1 MTNHLSNRALI
12 TGATGFVGSNLTEKL
27 YHDGWNVHIIVR
39 PTSNLDILKPFLSG
53 ITVHIHD
60 GTTAQMIELMEKA
73 NPDVVFH
80 IASAVVSQ
88 HEPEDITTLMD
99 SNILFGTQLIE
110 AMIQNEIYHLINT
123 GTSWQH
129 YQNESYNP
137 VCLYAATKEA
147 YETILKYYIEVTP
160 LQVINLKLF
169 DTYGPKDPRRK
180 LIPLLQE
187 TAKTN
192 ESIEMSLGEQL
203 IDLVHIRD
211 VVAAFVVAADRI
223 SNHKATQWEEYA
235 VSSGNP
241 IKLRDMV
248 KNYEKVLERSLPIT
262 WGALPYRLR
271 EVMVPW
277 NNGRKLPGW
286 EPTIQLDEGLRTL
299 ET

>member
-1 MTNHLSNRALI
+1 MTNHPSNKALI
-12 TGATGFVGSNLTEKL
+12 TGATGFVGSHLTEKL
-27 YHDGWNVHIIVR
+27 YHDGWDVHIIVR
-39 PTSNLDILKPFLSG
+39 PTSNLNRLTPILSG
-53 ITVHIHD
+53 ITVHVHD
-60 GTTAQMIELMEKA
+60 GTTVQMIAIMKKA

-88 HEPEDITTLMD
+88 HEPEDIATLMD
-99 SNILFGTQLIE
+99 SNILFATQLIE
-110 AMIQNEIYHLINT
+110 AMIQNEVYHLINT

-129 YQNESYNP
+129 YQNEAYNP

-147 YETILKYYIEVTP
+147 YETILKYYMEVTP

-169 DTYGPKDPRRK
+169 DTYGPNDPRRK

-192 ESIEMSLGEQL
+192 ESIEMSAGEQL

-211 VVAAFVVAADRI
+211 VVNAFVVAADRFL
-223 SNHKATQWEEYA
+223 NHKANQWEAYA
-235 VSSGNP
+235 VSSANP
-241 IKLRDMV
+241 IKLKDMV
-248 KNYEKVLERSLPIT
+248 KTYEKILERSLPIT

-277 NNGRKLPGW
+277 NNGKKLPGW

-299 ET
+299 ES